1 MALEDANKAIEWDKD
16 YIKAY
21 YRRACANLC
30 LLKLDDAMKD
40 FQELIKLFPNDPK
53 LIENINK
60 TKKQIKKNTFRN
72 IFSYSNDNNNNKN
85 DNEKKCYKFKFR

>member
-1 MALEDANKAIEWDKD
+1 MALEDANKAIEWDKN

-30 LLKLDDAMKD
+30 LLKLNDVMKD

-60 TKKQIKKNTFRN
+60 TKKQIKKILLE
-72 IFSYSNDNNNNKN
+72 IFLVILMIIIIKM
-85 DNEKKCYKFKFR
+85 KKIL

>member
-1 MALEDANKAIEWDKD
+1 MALEDANKAIEWDKN

-30 LLKLDDAMKD
+30 LLKLNDAMKD

-60 TKKQIKKNTFRN
+60 TKKQIKKILLE
-72 IFSYSNDNNNNKN
+72 IFLVILMIIIIKM
-85 DNEKKCYKFKFR
+85 KKIL

>member
-1 MALEDANKAIEWDKD
+1 MALEDANKAIEWDKN

-60 TKKQIKKNTFRN
+60 TKKQIKKILLE
-72 IFSYSNDNNNNKN
+72 IFLVILMIIIIKM
-85 DNEKKCYKFKFR
+85 KKIL

>member
-1 MALEDANKAIEWDKD
+1 MALEDANKAIEWDKN

-30 LLKLDDAMKD
+30 LLKLNDAMKD

-72 IFSYSNDNNNNKN
+72 II
-85 DNEKKCYKFKFR
+85 

>member
-1 MALEDANKAIEWDKD
+1 MALEDANKAIEWDKN

-60 TKKQIKKNTFRN
+60 TKKQIKKILLK
-72 IFSYSNDNNNNKN
+72 IFLVILMIIIIKM
-85 DNEKKCYKFKFR
+85 KKIL